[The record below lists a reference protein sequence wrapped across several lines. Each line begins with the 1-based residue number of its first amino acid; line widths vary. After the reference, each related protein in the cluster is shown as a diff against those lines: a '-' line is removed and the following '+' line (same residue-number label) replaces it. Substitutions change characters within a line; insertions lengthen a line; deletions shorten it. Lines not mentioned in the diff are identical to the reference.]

1 MAEPLKVLIVED
13 SDDDAIL
20 LIRMLNK
27 GGYDVSYLRVENEE
41 DTHAALVQESW
52 DVIISDYSLP
62 NFNGLAALKLL
73 HELDV
78 DLPFIIVS
86 GTIGEDLAVEAM
98 RAGAHD
104 YLMKD
109 SLARLVPAIQRE
121 MQESRM
127 RHERKQRERELS
139 AIATIATSLRV
150 AASQD
155 AIMATLHDQLIDI
168 IAADGIALTI
178 REPETGEL
186 LTEYS
191 SGEWQIT
198 RGIRLQPGEGITSV
212 VVDSREP
219 YVHDNILEDARL
231 ANADL
236 VGDLRAVACVPLIA
250 EDHVNGAIWVGRR
263 EPFTDE
269 EVRLLTAISDIAASA
284 LHRARVLETL
294 EQRVQERTAKLENM
308 NERLKDL
315 DRLKSKFVSDVS
327 HELRTPVTNLGMYL
341 DLLQR
346 GDPEKREKYFQI
358 LKQQVERLSNLVEST
373 LALSRLESDL
383 AETVFESVDLN
394 PIVYEVVT
402 AHLPRADSVGLSLVF
417 EEGKPL
423 PTVLGDPE
431 KLNQVATNLVANALN
446 YTETGSIRVST
457 FVTNNGKENFV
468 CLCVEDTGIGI
479 HPEDMDH
486 LFDRF
491 YRGRDVSQS
500 TKSGTGLG
508 LSIVKEIV
516 DQHQGTIEI
525 GSELGNGTIFTISL
539 PTAP

>member
-1 MAEPLKVLIVED
+1 VLIVED

-27 GGYDVSYLRVENEE
+27 GGYKVSYLRVDNLD
-41 DTHAALVQESW
+41 DTRAALTEETW

-62 NFNGLAALKLL
+62 SFNGLAALRLL
-73 HELDV
+73 HELEV

-121 MQESRM
+121 LQESRM
-127 RHERKQRERELS
+127 RHERKQRERELA

-150 AASQD
+150 ASNHD
-155 AIMATLHDQLIDI
+155 TILATLHDQLVDI
-168 IAADGIALTI
+168 VAADGIALDVRDTD
-178 REPETGEL
+178 TGVIT
-186 LTEYS
+186 TEFA
-191 SGEWQIT
+191 SGDWQST
-198 RGIRLQPGEGITSV
+198 QGVRLQPGEGITNQV
-212 VVDSREP
+212 VESREI
-219 YVHDNILEDARL
+219 YVHDNVLTDPNL

-236 VGDLRAVACVPLIA
+236 VGDLRAVVCVPLIA
-250 EDHVNGAIWVGRR
+250 EEHGIGAIWVGRR
-263 EPFTDE
+263 HAFSEE

-284 LHRARVLETL
+284 LYRARILETL
-294 EQRVQERTAKLENM
+294 EQRVQERTSKLESM
-308 NERLKDL
+308 NERLQDL

-341 DLLQR
+341 DLLER

-383 AETVFESVDLN
+383 AETVFESVNLN
-394 PIVYEVVT
+394 PIIFEVVT
-402 AHLPRADSVGLSLVF
+402 AHLPRADSAGLTLIF
-417 EEGKPL
+417 EEGETL

-446 YTETGSIRVST
+446 YTEKGSIRVST
-457 FVTNNGKENFV
+457 YVSKEGGDQFV
-468 CLCVEDTGIGI
+468 CLSVEDTGIGI
-479 HPEDMDH
+479 HPEDMEH

-500 TKSGTGLG
+500 TKPGTGLG

-516 DQHQGTIEI
+516 EQHQGTIEI
-525 GSELGNGTIFTISL
+525 GSELGHGTSFTISL
-539 PTAP
+539 PIAR